1 VTSFLPPTAPL
12 VMPLRIAA
20 GDAALWQVAVSLV
33 IMLVSIVAVVILA
46 SRLYE
51 GAILRTGARV
61 KLRDAWRG
69 ARRQPAAGRA

>member
-1 VTSFLPPTAPL
+1 
-12 VMPLRIAA
+12 
-20 GDAALWQVAVSLV
+20 
-33 IMLVSIVAVVILA
+33 VILA

-69 ARRQPAAGRA
+69 ARRHPAASRA